1 MAIGKNNNEHRVVI
15 VLESIADVVETMH
28 IRNNHLGWDA
38 TWRDVS
44 SAYYGILRSDVI
56 FLLKRCRVCAHN
68 PSKRAKNPGNDES
81 LEGKVE
87 QEAFKEQDILERA
100 EEEIA

>member
-1 MAIGKNNNEHRVVI
+1 
-15 VLESIADVVETMH
+15 
-28 IRNNHLGWDA
+28 
-38 TWRDVS
+38 VS

-56 FLLKRCRVCAHN
+56 FLLKRWRVCARN
-68 PSKRAKNPGNDES
+68 PSKRAKKPGNSES

-87 QEAFKEQDILERA
+87 QEAFKEEDILERA